1 MDDDAS
7 DTLCS
12 VRCLHSVE
20 RRAKPP
26 TCLHNRAS
34 ASIGTLFSDK
44 AHHGATRTHT
54 LTHTQTHSI
63 LLQLFSPSF
72 APFGVAETWTS
83 LGRLGAS
90 PVGGASARIERF
102 FASWF
107 VTAEATTS
115 QAAKDFIGRVPA
127 MITSGQFDVVATT
140 LQTMPKEDLHVSF
153 STIAAEGWERSASFW
168 EQAWRL
174 ARFFERVSNGSL
186 MA

>member
-1 MDDDAS
+1 MVPHA
-7 DTLCS
+7 
-12 VRCLHSVE
+12 
-20 RRAKPP
+20 
-26 TCLHNRAS
+26 
-34 ASIGTLFSDK
+34 
-44 AHHGATRTHT
+44 
-54 LTHTQTHSI
+54 LTHSNTQTHSI
-63 LLQLFSPSF
+63 PLQLFSPSF

-174 ARFFERVSNGSL
+174 ARFFERVSSGSL

>member
-1 MDDDAS
+1 
-7 DTLCS
+7 
-12 VRCLHSVE
+12 
-20 RRAKPP
+20 
-26 TCLHNRAS
+26 
-34 ASIGTLFSDK
+34 
-44 AHHGATRTHT
+44 
-54 LTHTQTHSI
+54 
-63 LLQLFSPSF
+63 
-72 APFGVAETWTS
+72 
-83 LGRLGAS
+83 LGAS

-186 MA
+186 MAWVVALSIPIGWSTAPQFALSFARALANVILALA